1 MFKNIVLAVVV
12 LIALVMVYAATRPD
26 SFRLERTISIQ
37 APPDRVFALIND
49 FHRWAT
55 WSPWE
60 KIDAD
65 LKRSYGGPV
74 EGVGA
79 AYGWE
84 GRQTGVGHME
94 IVESSPPSRVLIKLD
109 FVKPFEAHNTA
120 EFSLRA
126 QGDAT
131 VVTWAMYGPSPYISK
146 LIGLFVSMDR
156 MVGKDFETGLKNMK
170 SAAEKPAS

>member
-1 MFKNIVLAVVV
+1 M
-12 LIALVMVYAATRPD
+12 AAR
-26 SFRLERTISIQ
+26 R
-37 APPDRVFALIND
+37 
-49 FHRWAT
+49 
-55 WSPWE
+55 
-60 KIDAD
+60 
-65 LKRSYGGPV
+65 
-74 EGVGA
+74 
-79 AYGWE
+79 
-84 GRQTGVGHME
+84 GR
-94 IVESSPPSRVLIKLD
+94 SSPPSRVLIKLD

>member
-1 MFKNIVLAVVV
+1 MFKNLVLAVVV

-109 FVKPFEAHNTA
+109 FVKPFEAHNTT
-120 EFSLRA
+120 EFSVRA
-126 QGDAT
+126 EGDAT

-156 MVGKDFETGLKNMK
+156 MVGRDFETGLKNMK
-170 SAAEKPAS
+170 SAAEKSAT